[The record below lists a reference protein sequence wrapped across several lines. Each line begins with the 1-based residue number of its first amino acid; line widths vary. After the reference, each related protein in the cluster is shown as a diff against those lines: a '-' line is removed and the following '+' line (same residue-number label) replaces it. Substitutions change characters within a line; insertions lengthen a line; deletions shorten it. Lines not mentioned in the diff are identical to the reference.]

1 MKNKLILTLVIM
13 ITVLGITF
21 GQSKSRNL
29 KVVIKTNIYCSH
41 CKECESCGGR
51 LTAGFAKIKGVKKYD
66 LDDKKMNISVT
77 FEPALVNIMTIK
89 KAISMM
95 GFDADEIKADPIAY
109 DNLDGCCKK

>member
-13 ITVLGITF
+13 ITVLGISF

-77 FEPALVNIMTIK
+77 FEPALVFYFQLFLSLVEKRKHFFSIFIFK
-89 KAISMM
+89 I
-95 GFDADEIKADPIAY
+95 
-109 DNLDGCCKK
+109 NLS